1 MNTNKKLIEKK
12 LFEAQKKRMMQL
24 AEYSYNPVSSM
35 VEEDGEDDNVQN
47 QDNNQDI
54 PLPPDAQGQNGV
66 TQGGAPMG
74 PNGGGQGGPMAQ
86 NGADMPPMDN
96 GQDSPMGPDGGNM
109 PPMDDM
115 GMPPMG
121 EDEMGPDGEEDEE
134 VIDVDD
140 LTKAQEKVNDKVNS
154 VGKNLGKV
162 DDRIENLLK
171 SLDKVESMIDR
182 QNLEIDDLKK
192 ELIKRNPTQTE
203 RLNLRSLDSYPFNVS
218 PSDYFKKLSK
228 ENDNY
233 DIYSDNDEPTAKEY
247 KITKD
252 DIDDY
257 NEADIAKSFDIND
270 DLEQNINKIFGV

>member
-1 MNTNKKLIEKK
+1 MSNKKKLIEKE
-12 LFEAQKKRMMQL
+12 LFESQRKRMMQL

-35 VEEDGEDDNVQN
+35 VEEDGEDDNMQN
-47 QDNNQDI
+47 QDM
-54 PLPPDAQGQNGV
+54 PLPPDAQGQGGAPQGNPNGGPSMPPMDGGQDGG
-66 TQGGAPMG
+66 QGGAPMNPNAQGDVPPMGDEQGEGLMG
-74 PNGGGQGGPMAQ
+74 PDGGDM
-86 NGADMPPMDN
+86 DMPPMD
-96 GQDSPMGPDGGNM
+96 
-109 PPMDDM
+109 
-115 GMPPMG
+115 
-121 EDEMGPDGEEDEE
+121 DENAEGEDEE

-154 VGKNLGKV
+154 VGRNLGKV

-171 SLDKVESMIDR
+171 SLDKVETMIDK
-182 QNLEIDDLKK
+182 QNIEIDDLKK

-233 DIYSDNDEPTAKEY
+233 EIYGDNDEPTAKEY
-247 KITKD
+247 RLTKD

-270 DLEQNINKIFGV
+270 DLDQNINKIFGV